1 MIKFFNRQKVSVRVI
16 LAFFWIFVLYL
27 INSIF
32 GVVSINSSKKNIDSI
47 YENRLKGISLLL
59 EADRDSYQ
67 SKIAISECIT
77 VLFIQNG
84 DGIAEEKFNEVNENL
99 VQVKTR
105 FDKFRAIHFSINGR
119 NVKQFQVFDEHYK
132 KWSHLTDQLV
142 DLIKSRHFEEA
153 MMLYDGDYNVSF
165 KHVRNSMDELTAITY
180 DYAELEYRASLASI
194 EQSKLAVW
202 IISIVI
208 ITYIILATVVLR
220 KSIIDQLGC
229 EPTEIKAIAD
239 ALSKGDLTIQF
250 NKTESKG
257 VYGSIKTMV
266 GRLQGIVREIINAS
280 SELTVTANELSSG
293 SQQMSDGAS
302 EQAASV
308 EEISSS
314 VEQMSANIQQNTDN
328 AKVTEKTALIAAD
341 EVAKGN
347 STVQQTKESMFI
359 VAEKIKIISEIAR
372 QTNILALN
380 AAVEAARAGAQGRGF
395 AVVAAEV
402 RKLSERSN
410 AAADEIVELTEN
422 STQKANLSGQI
433 LEMIVPQIKQTAQL
447 VQEIAVSSGEQ
458 SSGAMQINAAIQN
471 LNQVVQYNASTA
483 EEIAAAAEELSSK
496 ALDLRNQA
504 NFFKV

>member
-1 MIKFFNRQKVSVRVI
+1 MIKFFNRQKVSVRII
-16 LAFFWIFVLYL
+16 LAFFWVFVLYL
-27 INSIF
+27 VNSVF
-32 GVVSINSSKKNIDSI
+32 GIVSINSSQKNFDSI
-47 YENRLKGISLLL
+47 YRNRLKGIALLL

-67 SKIAISECIT
+67 SKIAISECVT
-77 VLFIQNG
+77 LLFIQNG
-84 DGIAEEKFNEVNENL
+84 EGVSEDKFNEVAENL

-105 FDKFRAIHFSINGR
+105 FEKFRSIYFAAKGR
-119 NVKQFQVFDEHYK
+119 KVEQFLVFDEHYE
-132 KWSHLTDQLV
+132 KWSLLTDQLV
-142 DLIKSRHFEEA
+142 ELIKSRHFEEA
-153 MMLYDGDYNVSF
+153 MMLYDGEYNVSYN
-165 KHVRNSMDELTAITY
+165 HVRNSMDELTAITY
-180 DYAELEYRASLASI
+180 KYAELEYNDSLASI
-194 EQSKLAVW
+194 QQSKLAVL
-202 IISIVI
+202 IISIII
-208 ITYIILATVVLR
+208 ITYIILATIILR

-229 EPTEIKAIAD
+229 EPTEIKEIAD
-239 ALSKGDLTIQF
+239 ALSKGDLTVKF
-250 NKTESKG
+250 EKADSKG

-280 SELTVTANELSSG
+280 SELTVTSNELSSG

-328 AKVTEKTALIAAD
+328 AKTTERAALIAAD
-341 EVAKGN
+341 EVTKGN
-347 STVQQTKESMFI
+347 STVQQTKESMFM

-380 AAVEAARAGAQGRGF
+380 AAVEAARAGAEGRGF

-402 RKLSERSN
+402 RKLAERSN
-410 AAADEIVELTEN
+410 SAADEIVELTER

>member
-1 MIKFFNRQKVSVRVI
+1 MIKFFNRQKVSVRII
-16 LAFFWIFVLYL
+16 LTFFWVFVLYL
-27 INSIF
+27 INSVF
-32 GVVSINSSKKNIDSI
+32 GIVSINSSQKNFDSI
-47 YENRLKGISLLL
+47 YENRLKGIALLL

-67 SKIAISECIT
+67 SKIAISESINL
-77 VLFIQNG
+77 LFTQNG
-84 DGIAEEKFNEVNENL
+84 DVSFTDKIAEVNENL
-99 VQVKTR
+99 EQVKTR
-105 FDKFRAIHFSINGR
+105 FDKFRAIYFAAEGKK
-119 NVKQFQVFDEHYK
+119 VDQFETFDKHY
-132 KWSHLTDQLV
+132 SQLV
-142 DLIKSRHFEEA
+142 DLTNRLVELINNKQFEEA
-153 MMLYDGDYNVSF
+153 VMLYNSDYEVSYSA
-165 KHVRNSMDELTAITY
+165 VRNSMDELTAITY
-180 DYAELEYRASLASI
+180 NYAEGEFSESLSSI
-194 EQSKLAVW
+194 QQSKLAVL
-202 IISIVI
+202 IISLII
-208 ITYIILATVVLR
+208 ITYIIFATIVLR

-229 EPTEIKAIAD
+229 EPTEIKDIAD
-239 ALSKGDLTIQF
+239 ALSRGDLTVKF
-250 NKTESKG
+250 DRKDSKG

-280 SELTVTANELSSG
+280 SELTVTSNELSSG

-328 AKVTEKTALIAAD
+328 AKTTEKTALIAAD
-341 EVAKGN
+341 EVTKGN
-347 STVQQTKESMFI
+347 STVQQTKESMYM
-359 VAEKIKIISEIAR
+359 VAEKIKIISDIAR

-380 AAVEAARAGAQGRGF
+380 AAVEAARAGAEGRGF

-402 RKLSERSN
+402 RKLAERSN
-410 AAADEIVELTEN
+410 AAADEIVELTEK

-447 VQEIAVSSGEQ
+447 VQEISVSSGEQ

-496 ALDLRNQA
+496 ALELRNQA
-504 NFFKV
+504 NFFTV